1 MVTYELIEELQ
12 KKKLYKTLL
21 KKGIISTALNYKKY
35 IYEVYRSCKNDKLPN
50 AQVITNTA
58 ELSKCSEGYI
68 YKVIKTMES

>member
-12 KKKLYKTLL
+12 KKNLYKTLL
-21 KKGIISTALNYKKY
+21 EKGIISTSVNYKKY
-35 IYEVYRSCKNDKLPN
+35 IYEVYRSCQNDNITN

-58 ELSKCSEGYI
+58 ELGKCSEGYI